1 MSNWIFAWCFTL
13 IVYWIL
19 PDAVLTKTEM
29 ISMIFFFVST
39 GAYIWD
45 VIERAVRKYKKK
57 KAYDRE
63 FQKGRWII

>member
-1 MSNWIFAWCFTL
+1 MSNWSFAWCFAL

-29 ISMIFFFVST
+29 VSVIFFFVNT

-45 VIERAVRKYKKK
+45 VIERVVRKYKKK
-57 KAYDRE
+57 KAYDKE

>member
-1 MSNWIFAWCFTL
+1 MSDWIFAWCFTL
-13 IVYWIL
+13 FVYWIL
-19 PDAVLTKTEM
+19 PDAVLTKTET

-39 GAYIWD
+39 GLYVWD
-45 VIERAVRKYKKK
+45 VIEKAVRKYKKK